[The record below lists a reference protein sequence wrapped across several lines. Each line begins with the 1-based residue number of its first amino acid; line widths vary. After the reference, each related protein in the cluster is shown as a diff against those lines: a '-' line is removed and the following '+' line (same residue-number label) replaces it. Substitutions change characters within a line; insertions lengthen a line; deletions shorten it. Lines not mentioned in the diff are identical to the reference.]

1 MQNHGKWK
9 TRIIENIFV
18 GKDNSIRSYRIL
30 TGKSVNKRPIQLLYP
45 MELHCDP
52 KTTTSTTQDDKIL
65 NVNTEELQPKRLTPA
80 VSGKRIRDIAENE
93 NQ

>member
-1 MQNHGKWK
+1 M
-9 TRIIENIFV
+9 

-52 KTTTSTTQDDKIL
+52 KITASTTQDDKIL
-65 NVNTEELQPKRLTPA
+65 NVNTEELQPKKLTSA
-80 VSGKRIRDIAENE
+80 VSGKRIRDIADNE